1 MTTTLTPCP
10 LSAFEDETP
19 PNGLGSDPDIIRA
32 AAILSHMADALVVG
46 ECRMCGGEII
56 GASYTVTR
64 TGGGSFTA
72 CRGCGLDVYALTGG
86 VGYTAVFA

>member
-1 MTTTLTPCP
+1 MKTLTRCA

-19 PNGLGSDPDIIRA
+19 AKTLGSDLDIIRA
-32 AAILSHMADALVVG
+32 ASILTHMADALVVD

-72 CRGCGLDVYALTGG
+72 CRSCGIDVYALTGG